1 MLTARLFGGLR
12 VWIDDRPLPSLPG
25 LRPRALL
32 AHLLLDPVPQP
43 RARLAGRFW
52 PDVLDTSAR
61 ASLRSALWTVREA
74 LDAVGGSAHL
84 EAGRARV
91 GIAADLPRDIDTERF
106 ADLARRRDD
115 PAALEEAVALA
126 AGPLLADLADEW
138 VLDAQDA
145 HRAALADVLRRLAH
159 LAEAAG
165 DLPAAV
171 RWTRAV
177 VAEERFDEGAHR
189 DLMRLLDACGER
201 AQALDGYDR
210 LRRLLASELGIAP
223 SAATRDLARA
233 LRGAGTAPPAPPAP
247 APAPRPAGAAPPP
260 PVGRDHE
267 RAVLRGAWEAASAGA
282 GGLVVVTG
290 PAGIGKSRLSDDLAA
305 ATGAEGALVARG
317 DAVDLEGAPPL
328 TPWSEAVRALVE
340 AVPAPGGATW
350 PADLARL
357 SPAVGTAWGCPPRD
371 AAHDPG
377 LERMLVFEAVA
388 DLVAWAARTAP
399 VLVVLED
406 LHAADPASCALL
418 AHVARRLDGVPALVV
433 ATRRP
438 APEAPGLDA
447 AVDAVRSRLR
457 VDELALGPLDPE
469 ATALVV
475 AAHAPGL
482 TADAAGRVARAAGGN
497 PLLAREAARA
507 AAAGRDPAEGLRAAV
522 RRPVARLD
530 PASRALVDAAAAAG
544 RPLRAEEAGR
554 VVPGGLGE
562 ALADAQAQGLLE
574 RDGDGRVRFGHDL
587 LRDACYAEIG
597 DARRAAAHRRLAA
610 ALGAHTGR
618 RAGEVARHHLRG
630 GDPEAARRFLAEAAR
645 DARALGALDA
655 AAAFLTE
662 AAGIAG
668 GDAVGRAEL
677 WLALAEVHAWRADR
691 PAMDVAFARAE
702 ARLSEAGDAR
712 GLAYAHASRGRW
724 LHTTLCRPAEALA
737 SSRRALAVID
747 GGGLPVPEV
756 RLLALTGAAWAE
768 AVAGDP
774 DEAARLADAARAMP
788 EGDGDVALEAELEHA
803 RGTALLRAGDAA
815 TAGEVCERAASLAHA
830 AGRADMAALCLL
842 TASTAAACAGDVERV
857 LVLADRL
864 DGWTWPGV
872 GLEAQMRAARAHA
885 LARLGRHDEAVAV
898 ARAAVAAADRAGD
911 AVNGP
916 LAALDLGL
924 VLLESGAPGPA
935 ADALRDALDA
945 PGTPVPRA
953 LARLRLA
960 EALVRAGDPDA
971 ARAAL
976 ERVPFE
982 PAGAADMVES
992 LVPRIAHVRALLA
1005 AAAGDA
1011 AEAGR
1016 RLDEAAAG
1024 WRRLAASPR
1033 AGEAVAAV
1041 LVDLG
1046 RPPVAGLVDPE
1057 REVAR
1062 VDADRAATVT
1072 VAGSA

>member
-12 VWIDDRPLPSLPG
+12 VWIDERPLPPLPG

-32 AHLLLDPVPQP
+32 AQLLLDPTPQP

-74 LDAVGGSAHL
+74 LDAVGGSAYL
-84 EAGRARV
+84 DAGRAHV
-91 GIAADLPRDIDTERF
+91 GIAGDLPRDVDTERF
-106 ADLARRRDD
+106 ADLAARRDD

-145 HRAALADVLRRLAH
+145 HRAALVDVLRRLAR
-159 LAEAAG
+159 LAEDAG

-210 LRRLLASELGIAP
+210 LRRLLASDLGIVP
-223 SAATRDLARA
+223 SPATRELARA
-233 LRGAGTAPPAPPAP
+233 LRGDGPPAPAAPAP
-247 APAPRPAGAAPPP
+247 APASRRPPP
-260 PVGRDHE
+260 PRSAPVGRRHE
-267 RAVLRGAWEAASAGA
+267 RAVLRGAWEAAASGA
-282 GGLVVVTG
+282 GGLAVVAG
-290 PAGIGKSRLSDDLAA
+290 HGGIGKSCLVDDLAA
-305 ATGAEGALVARG
+305 AARAEGALVARG
-317 DAVDLEGAPPL
+317 DALDIEGAPPL
-328 TPWSEAVRALVE
+328 APWSEAVRTLVE
-340 AVPAPGGATW
+340 AVPAPDGAAW
-350 PADLARL
+350 PGDLARL
-357 SPAVGTAWGCPPRD
+357 SPAVATAWGRPPGD
-371 AAHDPG
+371 AAPAPG
-377 LERMLVFEAVA
+377 LERILVFEAVA
-388 DLVAWAARTAP
+388 ELVAWAARRAP
-399 VLVVLED
+399 VLLVLED
-406 LHAADPASCALL
+406 LHTADPATCALL
-418 AHVARRLDGVPALVV
+418 AHVARRLAGVPALIV

-438 APEAPGLDA
+438 APDAGGLDA
-447 AVDAVRSRLR
+447 AVDAVRPRLR
-457 VDELALGPLDPE
+457 VDDVALGPLDPE
-469 ATALVV
+469 ATAAVV
-475 AAHAPGL
+475 AGHAPGL
-482 TADAAGRVARAAGGN
+482 AADAVDRVARAAGGN

-522 RRPVARLD
+522 RRPLARLA
-530 PASRALVDAAAAAG
+530 PSSRPLVDAVAAAG
-544 RPLRAEEAGR
+544 RALPAEEAGR
-554 VVPGGLGE
+554 VAPGGLGE
-562 ALADAQAQGLLE
+562 ALADAQAQGLLV
-574 RDGDGRVRFGHDL
+574 RDDDGRVRFAHDL

-610 ALGAHTGR
+610 ALGAHSGR

-630 GDPEAARRFLAEAAR
+630 GDPETARRYLAEAAR
-645 DARALGALDA
+645 DARALGALDEA
-655 AAAFLTE
+655 AAYLTE
-662 AAGIAG
+662 AAAMAG

-691 PAMDVAFARAE
+691 PAMDAAFARAE

-724 LHTTLCRPAEALA
+724 LHTTLCHPAEALA
-737 SSRRALAVID
+737 ASRRALAVID
-747 GGGLPVPEV
+747 GGRLPVPEV

-774 DEAARLADAARAMP
+774 AEAARLADAARAMP
-788 EGDGDVALEAELEHA
+788 EADGDVALEAELEHA
-803 RGTALLRAGDAA
+803 RGTALLRAGDAVA
-815 TAGEVCERAASLAHA
+815 AGEVCERAASLAHA

-842 TASTAAACAGDVERV
+842 TASTAAACAGQVERV
-857 LVLADRL
+857 LALADRL
-864 DGWTWPGV
+864 DGWAWPGV
-872 GLEAQMRAARAHA
+872 GLQAQMAAARAHA
-885 LARLGRHDEAVAV
+885 LARLGRHGEAVAA
-898 ARAAVAAADRAGD
+898 AREAVAAADRAGD
-911 AVNGP
+911 AINRP

-924 VLLESGAPGPA
+924 VLLESGDPDA
-935 ADALRDALDA
+935 AAASLREALDA
-945 PGTPVPRA
+945 PAAPVPRA

-960 EALVRAGDPDA
+960 EALVRAGDPAA
-971 ARAAL
+971 ARTAL
-976 ERVPFE
+976 DEVPFE
-982 PAGAADMVES
+982 PARAADMVES

-1005 AAAGDA
+1005 AGGGDA
-1011 AEAGR
+1011 TEAAR
-1016 RLDEAAAG
+1016 RLDEAEAG

-1046 RPPVAGLVDPE
+1046 RPPVAGLVDPVHE
-1057 REVAR
+1057 LAR
-1062 VDADRAATVT
+1062 VAADRAPTP
-1072 VAGSA
+1072 VAGSV